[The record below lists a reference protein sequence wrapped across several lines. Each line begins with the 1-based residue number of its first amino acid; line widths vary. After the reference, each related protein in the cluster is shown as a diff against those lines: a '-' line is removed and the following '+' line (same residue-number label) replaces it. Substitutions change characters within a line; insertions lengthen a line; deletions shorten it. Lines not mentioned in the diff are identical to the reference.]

1 MTDLPQSLRERLE
14 AALVPALHEIS
25 RSVSS
30 DGQTTKWMWALADG
44 RRIET
49 VLMLYPD
56 RATVCVSS
64 QAGCAMGCTFCATG
78 QGGFD
83 RQLSEG
89 EIVEQVVNA
98 RREALPRRLG
108 NVVFMGM
115 GEPLANYERV
125 WAAVQRIHTDMGIS
139 ARHITVSTV
148 GVVPGIRRLSQRGAS
163 RSTWPS
169 RCTPPATSCATG
181 SCPLNRRYPLSV
193 LMGAC
198 AEYLAAKGRRLSF
211 EWALIDGVNDTP
223 RDAAELAELALP
235 LAAHVNIIPL
245 NPTRG
250 YAGRGTAASG
260 VAAFRDWLAGHG
272 VNATVRANR
281 GTDID
286 AACGQLVA
294 RERRLR
300 RGDEN
305 LSVSATLNE
314 VANTQWLDRSQ
325 PQPLY
330 MANMLLYVNAVFW
343 LLSLFTGGGLFVI
356 LALGAVFAGLGIANE
371 KKAGYWGAVVV
382 AVLNFLALVLVLL
395 VGGLGNIFLFI
406 NILFAA
412 ALLALLLHPLSRS
425 YQRIWFK
432 KLNRR

>member
-1 MTDLPQSLRERLE
+1 MPAAFEMTKEDLAELLSGEPRYRRDQVWRGLWERGVRPGDMTDLPKPLRDRLE
-14 AALVPALHEIS
+14 AALVPALHEVS

-30 DGQTTKWMWALADG
+30 GGQTTKWLWALADG

-83 RQLSEG
+83 RQLSVG

-98 RREALPRRLG
+98 RRDALPRRLG

-115 GEPLANYERV
+115 GEPLSNYEHV
-125 WAAVQRIHTDMGIS
+125 WSAVEHIHSDLGIS
-139 ARHITVSTV
+139 ARHITLSTV
-148 GVVPGIRRLSQRGAS
+148 GVVPGIRRLAKEGLPVNLAVSLHAARDEL
-163 RSTWPS
+163 RDKIV
-169 RCTPPATSCATG
+169 
-181 SCPLNRRYPLSV
+181 PLNRRYPLSV

-211 EWALIDGVNDTP
+211 EWALIDRVNDTP

-235 LAAHVNIIPL
+235 LAAHVNVIPL

-250 YAGRGTAASG
+250 YAGRGTPALG
-260 VAAFRDWLAGHG
+260 VADFRDWLAERG

-294 RERRLR
+294 RERRR
-300 RGDEN
+300 RERRDRP
-305 LSVSATLNE
+305 ATKTAQQ
-314 VANTQWLDRSQ
+314 V
-325 PQPLY
+325 P
-330 MANMLLYVNAVFW
+330 
-343 LLSLFTGGGLFVI
+343 
-356 LALGAVFAGLGIANE
+356 
-371 KKAGYWGAVVV
+371 
-382 AVLNFLALVLVLL
+382 
-395 VGGLGNIFLFI
+395 
-406 NILFAA
+406 
-412 ALLALLLHPLSRS
+412 H
-425 YQRIWFK
+425 
-432 KLNRR
+432 